1 MNEQGGHGI
10 HEEDDLSIK
19 QLQMETISGLRSTTN
34 NQAASKQV
42 PLAASSQGIIP
53 FVNPNPSA
61 APSGRGGRAPAR
73 ER

>member
-34 NQAASKQV
+34 DQAASKQV
-42 PLAASSQGIIP
+42 PLAASPQGIIP
-53 FVNPNPSA
+53 FANPSA